1 MLPASTA
8 ALLLAGAGLATAATI
23 PVSVGK
29 NGLTFDPSTIHAS
42 VGDVVEFHY
51 WPLNHSVV
59 AGDFSSAC
67 RPASSGGFFSGFFP
81 TKAGTVN
88 VCSPA
93 PFPPHPFSILN

>member
-1 MLPASTA
+1 MLTPSTT
-8 ALLLAGAGLATAATI
+8 ALLLAGAGLAAAATI

-29 NGLTFDPSTIHAS
+29 NGLTFDPSMIHAA
-42 VGDVVEFHY
+42 VGDVIEFRY

-67 RPASSGGFFSGFFP
+67 RPASSGGFNSGFFP

-88 VCSPA
+88 VCPRPLHPASPSN
-93 PFPPHPFSILN
+93 PD